1 VELTFDLD
9 IRRGISMLLGTIRS
23 RRAGDVSRGRELKAE
38 PETTL
43 QRDKHDFDVDLSTT
57 IPLCGV

>member
-1 VELTFDLD
+1 
-9 IRRGISMLLGTIRS
+9 MLLGTIRS
-23 RRAGDVSRGRELKAE
+23 RRVGDVSRVRELKAE

-43 QRDKHDFDVDLSTT
+43 QRDRHDFDMDLSTT